1 MNEFSKTSASELTLD
16 EFLTVDLDELPEMD
30 HPCYTSGRR
39 KDQELLDREEKRS
52 TFEREMNK
60 LEEKIEKELEE
71 RRVKVKNGRMKI
83 SSSSSVE
90 WSSSGSDSEIE
101 EVKSKVQG
109 DLENYL
115 AAETMG
121 MLDDCL
127 QIQTTS
133 PKLDR

>member
-16 EFLTVDLDELPEMD
+16 EFLTVDLDDLPEMD
-30 HPCYTSGRR
+30 PPCYTSGRR

-52 TFEREMNK
+52 TFEKEINK

-71 RRVKVKNGRMKI
+71 RRVKVKNGHMKI

-90 WSSSGSDSEIE
+90 WSSSGSDSEID

>member
-16 EFLTVDLDELPEMD
+16 EFLTVDLDDLPEMD
-30 HPCYTSGRR
+30 PPCYTSGRR

-52 TFEREMNK
+52 TFEKEINK

-90 WSSSGSDSEIE
+90 WSSSGSDSEID

-133 PKLDR
+133 PKLHR

>member
-16 EFLTVDLDELPEMD
+16 EFLTVDLDDLPEMD
-30 HPCYTSGRR
+30 PPCYTSGRR